1 MVWVLPV
8 RVQRFLQK
16 GNRKACGRKV
26 RWGAGIQ
33 KLLCTVFFLHSKKFC
48 LIGGE
53 ERRIL
58 KLSQVERFSDPDHY
72 KYTEHVSTNRTGS
85 CELQGFTPQ
94 MNFSS
99 CTVNIHQSVNSHAS
113 AP

>member
-26 RWGAGIQ
+26 CWGAGIQ

-53 ERRIL
+53 EHRIL

-72 KYTEHVSTNRTGS
+72 KYTEHVSTNRTGRLS
-85 CELQGFTPQ
+85 A
-94 MNFSS
+94 
-99 CTVNIHQSVNSHAS
+99 AS
-113 AP
+113 YKGLLLK